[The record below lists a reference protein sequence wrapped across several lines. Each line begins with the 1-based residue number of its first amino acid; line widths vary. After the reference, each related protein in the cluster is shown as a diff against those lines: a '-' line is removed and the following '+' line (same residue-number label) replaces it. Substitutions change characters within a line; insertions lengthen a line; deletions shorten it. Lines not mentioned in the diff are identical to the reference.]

1 MAIYDDLSALDN
13 KLKTH
18 HRLLMLLTIEIYKYE
33 NKRNP
38 NFMCKTYKEKNIP
51 YSLRRGI
58 SLSIPNVNTQKYGM
72 NSLNFREVFC
82 QTAYQ

>member
-18 HRLLMLLTIEIYKYE
+18 HRLLMLLAIEIYKYE

-38 NFMCKTYKEKNIP
+38 NFM
-51 YSLRRGI
+51 
-58 SLSIPNVNTQKYGM
+58 
-72 NSLNFREVFC
+72 
-82 QTAYQ
+82 